1 MGAVEETGKVAGG
14 VIEGLKSQP
23 LALALIVLNIV
34 FIIFVGWLAKTIN
47 ARTEIQYKGKD
58 EQITTLLQKL
68 DTISEVRAE
77 VAKNTALGSKINDN
91 MERLA
96 KGFDDHE
103 RRLRTLEQRN
113 SK

>member
-1 MGAVEETGKVAGG
+1 MGAVEEGGKVASG

-47 ARTEIQYKGKD
+47 ARTETQYKGKD

-77 VAKNTALGSKINDN
+77 VVKNTALGNRINDSL
-91 MERLA
+91 ERLS

-103 RRLRTLEQRN
+103 KRIRDLELR
-113 SK
+113 K